1 MEPNIIKHRKE
12 GRSRETLF
20 RVAYQHQGQLL
31 QIADYKA
38 NLIISV
44 STMIISGIVA
54 TIGFGI
60 IYSKGQEEKFAQE
73 VGYLH
78 QYGYMLAAP
87 AIVIVIACLLAL
99 INAIQAARPKFLN
112 PNSNKQHDN
121 RSSLLFFRS
130 IADHS
135 QLDYL
140 TRMKD
145 LLDNEEDIFE
155 QMTIDLYNQGV
166 VLKKKYDLLRN
177 AYTILMYGF
186 VASVIAFLLMLITA
200 W

>member
-1 MEPNIIKHRKE
+1 MEPNVIKHRKE

-54 TIGFGI
+54 LIGFGI
-60 IYSKGQEEKFAQE
+60 IYSKGQE
-73 VGYLH
+73 
-78 QYGYMLAAP
+78 YGYVLSAP
-87 AIVIVIACLLAL
+87 ALVIVIACLIAL
-99 INAIQAARPKFLN
+99 INAIQAARPKFLS

-135 QLDYL
+135 QVDYL
-140 TRMKD
+140 ARMKD
-145 LLDNEEDIFE
+145 LLDNEEDIYE

-177 AYTILMYGF
+177 AYTVMMYGF
-186 VASVIAFLLMLITA
+186 VASVIAFLVMFITQFYA
-200 W
+200 